1 MGNFYLI
8 LKLEEIKE
16 EKMKIDVDKELK
28 ILKEYELNRQLA
40 RYSKIYFDK
49 VKKNLNISEL

>member
-1 MGNFYLI
+1 
-8 LKLEEIKE
+8 
-16 EKMKIDVDKELK
+16 MKIDVDKELK